1 LGEMNNGHPADVA
14 DCVAWLLR
22 EAELLPM
29 TTIKDIVD
37 DYRERYHRYLATP
50 SVESQAEFEA
60 AITPMLQAVV
70 DSAERDD
77 VVIWGLATEEAIAN
91 LASNEEEIEDIESA
105 DDRKK
110 PDLAGLSDL
119 ARLIFYLAEG
129 GLDDAISDSAE
140 AEAAPDDEPKANE
153 RNADERAAEAAAEL
167 ARLRAE
173 QPTPVQAATA
183 ELIDFTALS
192 LQEQVE
198 IAETIAEKIASG
210 ESIEAKAIVESCIV
224 SAELSNAVW
233 CALWWWE
240 APINKDAF
248 FAWDHCFR
256 GWQAAGCT
264 APVDPEIATDHR
276 PSFADLGK
284 AMRAWVVA
292 DIAQKI
298 IDGKPSLAVASAK
311 VFCQADS
318 LPTLVWGKIEAIV
331 ATSQYAPLP
340 SALTHF
346 SYFIDGLGL
355 GRKAD

>member
-1 LGEMNNGHPADVA
+1 MSESKELKYILATQPSFWVAGINCYDHLVAVATLVARQLSVEFEGEDELGEMNNGHPADVA

-70 DSAERDD
+70 DSAER
-77 VVIWGLATEEAIAN
+77 
-91 LASNEEEIEDIESA
+91 
-105 DDRKK
+105 
-110 PDLAGLSDL
+110 
-119 ARLIFYLAEG
+119 
-129 GLDDAISDSAE
+129 E
-140 AEAAPDDEPKANE
+140 AEPNKG
-153 RNADERAAEAAAEL
+153 
-167 ARLRAE
+167 
-173 QPTPVQAATA
+173 VTA
-183 ELIDFTALS
+183 ELIDFTTLS
-192 LQEQVE
+192 
-198 IAETIAEKIASG
+198 AEERDEVVATIAEKIANG
-210 ESIEAKAIVESCIV
+210 ESVEAKAIVELYIV
-224 SAELSNAVW
+224 SAELPKAVW

-256 GWQAAGCT
+256 GWQAAGCA

-276 PSFADLGK
+276 PRFADLGK
-284 AMRAWVVA
+284 AIKSWVVA